1 MSAPKEFILL
11 WNSMQATP
19 LPRSTNEAPEFFFT
33 TPLDFFATATD
44 HTPAGTSTGFQWLPA
59 RSQYLRPDR
68 VFGSSEYQDFCPAAN
83 NFSTLAATGLP
94 SFFRRATV
102 VSTPAASHSSNG
114 PSSQLKPRR
123 MARSIST
130 TESEISGTRLAGEG
144 HRSESA
150 AQRNAPGL
158 SFFCGALPS
167 MPSRVRRRVPVSSM
181 FFAMSS
187 AGNLGLW
194 RGWYSRVF
202 QSSANRSSA
211 LPDSAG
217 KPDSADARVAAI
229 FFL

>member
-83 NFSTLAATGLP
+83 NFSTFAATGLP
-94 SFFRRATV
+94 SFFMRATV
-102 VSTPAASHSSNG
+102 GSTPAASQSSNG

-130 TESEISGTRLAGEG
+130 IESEISGTRLAEYV
-144 HRSESA
+144 HRSDRDDH
-150 AQRNAPGL
+150 RNAPAL
-158 SFFCGALPS
+158 SPFCGA
-167 MPSRVRRRVPVSSM
+167 PSRPSNMR
-181 FFAMSS
+181 
-187 AGNLGLW
+187 
-194 RGWYSRVF
+194 
-202 QSSANRSSA
+202 
-211 LPDSAG
+211 
-217 KPDSADARVAAI
+217 
-229 FFL
+229 